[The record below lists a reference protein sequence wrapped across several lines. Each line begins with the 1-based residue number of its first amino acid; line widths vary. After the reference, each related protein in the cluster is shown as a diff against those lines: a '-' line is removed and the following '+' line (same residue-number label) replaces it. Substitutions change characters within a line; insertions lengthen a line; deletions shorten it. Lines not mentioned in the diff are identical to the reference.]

1 MDLRLFLGV
10 LKRFRFVV
18 IGGVLFAFLLA
29 FLSIAKVSFA
39 GGTPKLVYREPE
51 IFAAQETLQITR
63 QGQITPSPT
72 VVQDLAVLSD
82 YYMRLANSD
91 AVRRL
96 FPEAV
101 RKQQGLVVA
110 AVVVTTVSG
119 NAMPTNN
126 LTITGEGPTPALA
139 ISRAQEE
146 SAAFRSYVQQRQTA
160 GDLPDSQR
168 IFLAVLNRA
177 ADANVTLVQPRK
189 KTVALMV
196 FVAIIAL
203 TVGLAL
209 LLENLRPRLRLVDDT
224 TTLNMDDLRSLQHQP
239 MAGAG
244 HADARR

>member
-18 IGGVLFAFLLA
+18 IGGVIFATLLA
-29 FLSIAKVSFA
+29 FLSIARVSFA
-39 GGTPKLVYREPE
+39 GGTPHMVYRQPE

-63 QGQITPSPT
+63 QGQIQPSPFEVT
-72 VVQDLAVLSD
+72 NLAVLSD

-110 AVVVTTVSG
+110 AVVVSTVSG
-119 NAMPTNN
+119 NAVPTNN
-126 LTITGEGPTPALA
+126 LTITGEGPTPGLA

-168 IFLAVLNRA
+168 IFLMVLNRA
-177 ADANVTLVQPRK
+177 AAANVTLVQ
-189 KTVALMV
+189 
-196 FVAIIAL
+196 
-203 TVGLAL
+203 
-209 LLENLRPRLRLVDDT
+209 
-224 TTLNMDDLRSLQHQP
+224 
-239 MAGAG
+239 
-244 HADARR
+244 

>member
-18 IGGVLFAFLLA
+18 IGGVIFAFLLA
-29 FLSIAKVSFA
+29 FMSIARVSFA
-39 GGTPKLVYREPE
+39 GGTPHLIYRQPE

-63 QGQITPSPT
+63 QGQ
-72 VVQDLAVLSD
+72 VQPNSNEVQQLAVLSD

-101 RKQQGLVVA
+101 RKQRGLVVA
-110 AVVVTTVSG
+110 AVVVSTVYG
-119 NAMPTNN
+119 NAAPTNN
-126 LTITGEGPTPALA
+126 LTITGEGPTPGLA
-139 ISRAQEE
+139 IDRARAE
-146 SAAFRSYVQQRQTA
+146 SAAFRAYVQQTQTA
-160 GDLPDSQR
+160 GNTPEDRR
-168 IFLAVLNRA
+168 IVLQVLNRA
-177 ADANVTLVQPRK
+177 AQGNVTVVQPRK

-203 TVGLAL
+203 TIGLAL

-224 TTLNMDDLRSLQHQP
+224 TTLTMDDLRSLQHQP